1 MTTFL
6 PESLGMVAWYESQ
19 TPTQLVAS
27 YARLMPEIVTFS
39 MTGMTKEKRGSL
51 RDILRAIDNEPET
64 EVVHFSDAGGTDISI
79 VERDGVWSVRVER
92 HRSQEV
98 SKPWLRRMVELA
110 REATKLPGYRSVAV
124 SRHQSTM
131 SSFVPEPPI
140 AAANHAVVTT
150 EAEVAAAYDDPALF
164 WKMWKVEPLG
174 DRKLCTR
181 ALDDIE
187 EDKWLARTFEST
199 MALVRGAKPK
209 RTVYNK
215 PYWEPEFAAWWE
227 FGDLDDEKAG
237 NPALAP
243 IGYDEADR
251 CYDLTGFITKTPLA
265 RGGPEPRHV
274 LIREIYEV
282 RRLARGKKD
291 PKGRPIEAVRITFPE
306 GWMARQEKRPL
317 LDAGARVFY
326 GKGDGTE
333 LTA

>member
-1 MTTFL
+1 MTFM
-6 PESLGMVAWYESQ
+6 PESL
-19 TPTQLVAS
+19 QLVARYDSQPPSPLVTS
-27 YARLMPEIVTFS
+27 YAGLMPKIETFS
-39 MTGMTKEKRGSL
+39 ITGMTEKKRGSL
-51 RDILRAIDNEPET
+51 RDILRAIQNEPET
-64 EVVHFSDAGGTDISI
+64 HSVQFDADGTHTSFFDRDEVLTVCIDRRHGDRFSK
-79 VERDGVWSVRVER
+79 R
-92 HRSQEV
+92 
-98 SKPWLRRMVELA
+98 WLRRMVELA

-140 AAANHAVVTT
+140 AAANHVVVTT
-150 EAEVAAAYDDPALF
+150 DAEVAAAYDDPALF

-243 IGYDEADR
+243 IGYDETDR
-251 CYDLTGFITKTPLA
+251 CYDLTGFITKTPLQ

-291 PKGRPIEAVRITFPE
+291 PKGRPIEAVRIMFPE
-306 GWMARQEKRPL
+306 EWMAYQERRPL

-326 GKGDGTE
+326 GTGDGIE
-333 LTA
+333 LTT